1 MSAVASASGDE
12 ACRKLLAV
20 HSAIYG
26 ELEPDAFYQEMIAA
40 RRLIEGDAV
49 AGTGAAISR
58 MPTRAP
64 EAEGHNTMARSELMQ
79 DLYRTYG
86 GSRISWPGQIPIWP
100 KAPLTDK
107 SSPTSSC
114 PQSLLTDE

>member
-64 EAEGHNTMARSELMQ
+64 EAEGHNTMARSELIQ

-86 GSRISWPGQIPIWP
+86 WFTHLVARSDSDLAKGPVDRQKQPDVKLSAIP
-100 KAPLTDK
+100 ADG
-107 SSPTSSC
+107 
-114 PQSLLTDE
+114 